1 MFGTELIPLG
11 KNHTDQLRN
20 KIVEAILGTSVSRNS
35 AVAFTCFPKIM
46 DPELEVI
53 LHAIKLARRFLLRA
67 PAAVSQS
74 FLKTAAQSN
83 GVHVDCRG
91 PASVLRYYLLRF
103 GWTVNSKGFIQVG
116 HFVQLSLIHDSFQ
129 LIKKYA
135 SQAWQY
141 DLLQRFSDRKSL
153 RGLPPIARSDTTQ
166 ILATFNPQEQKQ
178 LINEIASAYQTAQQ
192 QATWDPSV
200 TAECTFC
207 QQEDTKY
214 HRVQTC
220 PAVAHVRDTYRD
232 SLAWLEEMG
241 SLAHE
246 LPVVHQHENAEW
258 IQTSLHLMPDPDID
272 PDTYRPLQALDMQ
285 GYQLTFY
292 TDGSCM
298 FPSSISTRAAAH
310 AIVLDTSRSP
320 GERLTQAKIFRET
333 GLMPPALSVLLVT
346 RTQGDPRIHRAEL
359 AAIVYL
365 CERFSNTN
373 VYSDSTTALSI
384 THRCLRGDSII
395 TCQNDDD
402 FDLILRLW
410 PCLQYGNRQ
419 FHKVKAHAESELV
432 ADDELYHRLGNKMA
446 NDSGIAGCKYLF
458 PELARQIQ
466 QTHEEVQQFRF
477 HLRSL
482 YKFYLD
488 SHRIRAELSKA
499 VKDTEVETLPE
510 PSRRAVK
517 ERLAAYTVSCPWKRE
532 VIPMH
537 RMQDCACGHTLAKCM
552 LHWMDEVRWPTHPD
566 VEQQQ
571 NLGITWIELS
581 LSFMLYTNLYLPVKR
596 KDNHGIERLLVFH
609 SLTEVRA
616 HNVKLS
622 EVANLFS
629 ILYKQLEELISSE
642 VWPPI
647 PRQLVNSLYTQG
659 ASIFSYGFSWRPQI
673 PMQTQVLDILH
684 TYLAQHKGPAFDF
697 FPEVNLY
704 PNDRTLKAI
713 TLELAK
719 GWQKMSTQTHKAY
732 RDVRKWRKNPH
743 PILQFAT

>member
-1 MFGTELIPLG
+1 
-11 KNHTDQLRN
+11 
-20 KIVEAILGTSVSRNS
+20 
-35 AVAFTCFPKIM
+35 
-46 DPELEVI
+46 
-53 LHAIKLARRFLLRA
+53 
-67 PAAVSQS
+67 
-74 FLKTAAQSN
+74 
-83 GVHVDCRG
+83 
-91 PASVLRYYLLRF
+91 
-103 GWTVNSKGFIQVG
+103 
-116 HFVQLSLIHDSFQ
+116 
-129 LIKKYA
+129 
-135 SQAWQY
+135 
-141 DLLQRFSDRKSL
+141 
-153 RGLPPIARSDTTQ
+153 
-166 ILATFNPQEQKQ
+166 
-178 LINEIASAYQTAQQ
+178 
-192 QATWDPSV
+192 
-200 TAECTFC
+200 
-207 QQEDTKY
+207 
-214 HRVQTC
+214 
-220 PAVAHVRDTYRD
+220 
-232 SLAWLEEMG
+232 
-241 SLAHE
+241 
-246 LPVVHQHENAEW
+246 
-258 IQTSLHLMPDPDID
+258 
-272 PDTYRPLQALDMQ
+272 
-285 GYQLTFY
+285 
-292 TDGSCM
+292 
-298 FPSSISTRAAAH
+298 
-310 AIVLDTSRSP
+310 
-320 GERLTQAKIFRET
+320 
-333 GLMPPALSVLLVT
+333 
-346 RTQGDPRIHRAEL
+346 
-359 AAIVYL
+359 
-365 CERFSNTN
+365 
-373 VYSDSTTALSI
+373 
-384 THRCLRGDSII
+384 
-395 TCQNDDD
+395 
-402 FDLILRLW
+402 
-410 PCLQYGNRQ
+410 
-419 FHKVKAHAESELV
+419 
-432 ADDELYHRLGNKMA
+432 MA
-446 NDSGIAGCKYLF
+446 NDSAIAGCKYLF
-458 PELARQIQ
+458 PELAKQIQ

-499 VKDTEVETLPE
+499 VKDTEVEILPE

-537 RMQDCACGHTLAKCM
+537 RMQDCAWGHTLAKCM

-629 ILYKQLEELISSE
+629 ILYKQLEELIASE

-684 TYLAQHKGPAFDF
+684 AYLAQHKGPAFDF